1 MEGVPEVFLS
11 RTEQKESSPYSEDDL
26 MKKIGRLGQG
36 PGFSA
41 DFDGGIRP
49 IMFPRGEAPHEFKR
63 SLRRVFQKDEFAPFQ
78 SSKNRRFQVKRI
90 FLKKTK
96 SSTSRKFPHSVPG
109 NRAFLVYA
117 VSLERIPA
125 LLSIRLMTCNSKNKQ
140 KKFQKKLEK
149 KKYFSI
155 L

>member
-11 RTEQKESSPYSEDDL
+11 RTEQKESSPSSEDDL

-36 PGFSA
+36 PGFYA

-90 FLKKTK
+90 FLKKNEIFHQSEI
-96 SSTSRKFPHSVPG
+96 SSFRSRKQS
-109 NRAFLVYA
+109 
-117 VSLERIPA
+117 IPC
-125 LLSIRLMTCNSKNKQ
+125 LCCIP
-140 KKFQKKLEK
+140 
-149 KKYFSI
+149 
-155 L
+155 